1 MDVSQEA
8 FLRAFLGLS
17 GFRGESAGT
26 WLYRL
31 TVHTLRR
38 FLRKKKHS
46 NNVVPLYTEDD
57 DGKEMTVDVPDMRYS
72 PRPRTSAKSS
82 PPL

>member
-1 MDVSQEA
+1 MDVSREA
-8 FLRAFLGLS
+8 FCALS
-17 GFRGESAGT
+17 SVSVFAAERFGT

-31 TVHTLRR
+31 TVHTCGD
-38 FLRKKKHS
+38 FLRKEKKHS
-46 NNVVPLYTEDD
+46 NIVPLYAEDD
-57 DGKEMTVDVPDMRYS
+57 DGKDNVDVPDMRYS